1 MTLKISA
8 ILTLFFSTTCL
19 FGQETDKNGI
29 EKRMT
34 ICLKDTSI
42 RTQMDM
48 RRCVYE
54 AVSEYQTLIEALTL
68 KLEQYL
74 SDEGLEKLR
83 LSAEAWKNYYDKESA
98 FIYNLTEERIGTMYN
113 NIAVSDLLEMVRQR
127 ADLLESRLNIYRE
140 TRDDKK

>member
-1 MTLKISA
+1 
-8 ILTLFFSTTCL
+8 
-19 FGQETDKNGI
+19 
-29 EKRMT
+29 
-34 ICLKDTSI
+34 
-42 RTQMDM
+42 M